1 MKRILI
7 IDDDMDMCNLL
18 SRFLQK
24 KGFETDACHTGN
36 KGIARFKE
44 SAFDVVLCD
53 FRLGDKE
60 GREVLREIKQID
72 PYSIVIIITGYSDI
86 KTAVDVIKAGAFDY
100 ITKPLIPEEVL
111 NVIGRALQNSG
122 RQPYAVVEDASVSRS
137 RTAAVSD
144 RPRPNSGGVNPDL
157 RPQSSSASGGGV
169 GSREGSENMQAS
181 KKNAAASDDDEYLV
195 GQSPATR
202 ELYRQIE
209 LVAPTNYS
217 IVLYGESGT
226 GKEIIARTIHLRS
239 NRKDKPFIAMD
250 CGTLSK
256 ELSGSELFGHVK
268 GAFTGALND
277 KEGHFELA
285 NGGTLFL
292 DEVANLSYEIQAAL
306 LRVIQE
312 RKFKRVGGTKEMDTD
327 VRIIVASNENLQ
339 ESYRKGKF
347 REDLFHRFNEFS
359 IVLPALRYRKDD
371 IPLFADFFLARANKE
386 LNKEVEGF
394 EEDTMQIFMNY
405 SWPGNLREFRNV
417 IRRAA
422 LLTSSG
428 LITSRVLPPEI
439 VDVNSHGTPNESFSP
454 AQQQRHHPVAHKDT
468 DLKNAAAQAE
478 YETIMNVL
486 KQVNYNKSRAA
497 EILKIDRKTLYNK
510 IKSFQP

>member
-18 SRFLQK
+18 GRFLGK
-24 KGFETDACHTGN
+24 KGFETEAAHSGN
-36 KGIARFKE
+36 KGIAKFKE
-44 SAFDVVLCD
+44 SKFDVVLCD

-60 GREVLREIKQID
+60 GRDVLKEIKQID
-72 PYSIVIIITGYSDI
+72 PYAIVIIITGYSDI

-111 NVIGRALQNSG
+111 NVISRALQQQSSDSG
-122 RQPYAVVEDASVSRS
+122 TESAKPAAAAQ
-137 RTAAVSD
+137 TAAKK
-144 RPRPNSGGVNPDL
+144 RPST
-157 RPQSSSASGGGV
+157 
-169 GSREGSENMQAS
+169 
-181 KKNAAASDDDEYLV
+181 DDDYLV

-217 IVLYGESGT
+217 IILYGESGT
-226 GKEIIARTIHLRS
+226 GKEVIARTIHQYS
-239 NRKDKPFIAMD
+239 ARKDKPFIAMD

-256 ELSGSELFGHVK
+256 ELAGSELFGHVK
-268 GAFTGALND
+268 GAFTGALAD

-292 DEVANLSYEIQAAL
+292 DEVGNLSVEIQAAL

-312 RKFKRVGGTKEMDTD
+312 RKFKRVGGVKEMDVD

-339 ESYRKGKF
+339 EAYRKGRF

-359 IVLPALRYRKDD
+359 IILPAFRYRKED
-371 IPLFADFFLARANKE
+371 IPLFAEFFLAKANKE

-394 EEDTMQIFMNY
+394 DPEVMQIFMNY

-422 LLTSSG
+422 LLTAGG
-428 LITSRVLPPEI
+428 LIDSRVLPPEI
-439 VDVNSHGTPNESFSP
+439 VDSNAFTPVTGEP
-454 AQQQRHHPVAHKDT
+454 HVPVQHHPVAHKET

-478 YETIMNVL
+478 YDTIMNVL

-510 IKSFQP
+510 IKSYQP

>member
-18 SRFLQK
+18 GRFLQK
-24 KGFETDACHTGN
+24 KGVETDASHSGN
-36 KGIARFKE
+36 KGIAKFKE
-44 SAFDVVLCD
+44 SKFDVVLCD

-60 GREVLREIKQID
+60 GREVLKEIKQID
-72 PYSIVIIITGYSDI
+72 PYAIVIIITGYSDI
-86 KTAVDVIKAGAFDY
+86 KTAVDVIKSGAFDY

-111 NVIGRALQNSG
+111 NVIGRALQQSQTSEG
-122 RQPYAVVEDASVSRS
+122 ADTPISSTKFGYPPTAKRTGKQTAED
-137 RTAAVSD
+137 
-144 RPRPNSGGVNPDL
+144 
-157 RPQSSSASGGGV
+157 
-169 GSREGSENMQAS
+169 EF
-181 KKNAAASDDDEYLV
+181 LV
-195 GQSPATR
+195 GQAPATR
-202 ELYRQIE
+202 ELYRQVQ

-217 IVLYGESGT
+217 IILYGESGT
-226 GKEIIARTIHLRS
+226 GKEVIARTVHQNS
-239 NRKDKPFIAMD
+239 ARKDKPFVAMD

-256 ELSGSELFGHVK
+256 ELASSELFGHVK
-268 GAFTGALND
+268 GAFTGALAD

-292 DEVANLSYEIQAAL
+292 DEVGNLSTEIQAAL

-312 RKFKRVGGTKEMDTD
+312 RKFKRVGGVREMDTD

-339 ESYRKGKF
+339 DSYRRGRF

-359 IVLPALRYRKDD
+359 IVLPPVRHRKED
-371 IPLFADFFLARANKE
+371 IPLFAEFFLNKSNIE
-386 LNKEVEGF
+386 LNKTVDGF
-394 EEDTMQIFMNY
+394 EPEVMQIFLDY
-405 SWPGNLREFRNV
+405 TWPGNLREFRNV

-428 LITSRVLPPEI
+428 LISSRVLPAEI
-439 VDVNSHGTPNESFSP
+439 IANDNFGQAYLSSQPQETHAVPV
-454 AQQQRHHPVAHKDT
+454 HHHSITHKET

-478 YETIMNVL
+478 YDTIMNVL

-510 IKSFQP
+510 IKSYQP

>member
-18 SRFLQK
+18 GRFLQK
-24 KGFETDACHTGN
+24 KGYETEASHSGN
-36 KGIARFKE
+36 KGIAKFKE
-44 SAFDVVLCD
+44 SRFDVVLCD

-60 GREVLREIKQID
+60 GREVLREIKNFD
-72 PYSIVIIITGYSDI
+72 PYAIVIIITGYSDI

-111 NVIGRALQNSG
+111 NVIGRALQQS
-122 RQPYAVVEDASVSRS
+122 AE
-137 RTAAVSD
+137 
-144 RPRPNSGGVNPDL
+144 GGDVQKP
-157 RPQSSSASGGGV
+157 
-169 GSREGSENMQAS
+169 
-181 KKNAAASDDDEYLV
+181 AAATQTTTGMRKPGRVSNEEEFLV
-195 GQSPATR
+195 GQAPATK

-217 IVLYGESGT
+217 IILYGESGT
-226 GKEIIARTIHLRS
+226 GKEVIARTIHANS
-239 NRKDKPFIAMD
+239 ARKDKPFIAMD

-256 ELSGSELFGHVK
+256 ELAGSELFGHVK
-268 GAFTGALND
+268 GAFTGALAD
-277 KEGHFELA
+277 KDGHFELA

-292 DEVANLSYEIQAAL
+292 DEVANLSFEIQASL

-312 RKFKRVGGTKEMDTD
+312 RKFKRVGGVKEMETD

-339 ESYRKGKF
+339 ESYRKGRF

-359 IVLPALRYRKDD
+359 IVLPAFRNRRED

-394 EEDTMQIFMNY
+394 EPEVMQIFMNY
-405 SWPGNLREFRNV
+405 PWPGNLREFRNV

-428 LITSRVLPPEI
+428 RVAARVLPAEI
-439 VDVNSHGTPNESFSP
+439 VDTNNYSQQFTPQQMEAPVTP
-454 AQQQRHHPVAHKDT
+454 AAHHPIVHKET

-478 YETIMNVL
+478 YDTIMNVL

-510 IKSFQP
+510 IKSYQP

>member
-18 SRFLQK
+18 GRYLQK
-24 KGFETDACHTGN
+24 KGFETDASHSGN
-36 KGIARFKE
+36 KGIAKFKE
-44 SAFDVVLCD
+44 SKFDVVLCD

-60 GREVLREIKQID
+60 GREVLKEIKQID
-72 PYSIVIIITGYSDI
+72 PLAIVIIITGYSDI

-111 NVIGRALQNSG
+111 NVIGRALQQTADPLPEALRSSPSPSG
-122 RQPYAVVEDASVSRS
+122 TPQ
-137 RTAAVSD
+137 AAA
-144 RPRPNSGGVNPDL
+144 L
-157 RPQSSSASGGGV
+157 
-169 GSREGSENMQAS
+169 S
-181 KKNAAASDDDEYLV
+181 KKNGRSLADEDFLV
-195 GQSPATR
+195 GSSPATK

-217 IVLYGESGT
+217 IILYGESGT
-226 GKEIIARTIHLRS
+226 GKEVIARTIHQYS
-239 NRKDKPFIAMD
+239 ARKDKPFIAMD

-256 ELSGSELFGHVK
+256 ELAGSELFGHVK

-292 DEVANLSYEIQAAL
+292 DEVANLSVEIQAAL

-312 RKFKRVGGTKEMDTD
+312 RKFKRVGGVKEMDVD

-339 ESYRKGKF
+339 ESYRKGRF

-359 IVLPALRYRKDD
+359 IILPAFRYRKEDL
-371 IPLFADFFLARANKE
+371 PQFASFFLAKANKE
-386 LNKEVEGF
+386 LNKEVGGF
-394 EEDTMQIFMNY
+394 EEEVVQIFMNY

-417 IRRAA
+417 IRRAG
-422 LLTSSG
+422 LLTPSGG
-428 LITSRVLPPEI
+428 LIGKHVLPPEI
-439 VDVNSHGTPNESFSP
+439 VDNQSFPSSFTPAEAP
-454 AQQQRHHPVAHKDT
+454 VIQQHHHQVAHKET

-478 YETIMNVL
+478 YDTIMNVL

-510 IKSFQP
+510 IKSYQP